1 MPSRARPSRVL
12 WSVSSADRGVVPEG
26 RSCGV
31 AWAIFGVSREAP
43 MSKPTVHDHLRDL
56 AAAVTALKA
65 LHAED
70 GPLDLRRR
78 DQLKLQESF
87 ALGHLIRGQAGK
99 LVAVA
104 RKTLDGQKA
113 RLHVDVG
120 DVLQDCWVK
129 VSQHADQYA
138 GSSPGQAYGW
148 LKTIVVRHCI
158 DVHRGGK
165 KEGEVIQQPRPDD
178 TGPDLPPPRPP
189 RGDEGSPADALD
201 DALMLGRLRHW
212 LPSLIDQSEE
222 QAVDLM
228 GTKAPADLH
237 GIGKDKRIGTTRPA
251 ITKNILTWRLAK
263 LEEEKPAVVAEVL
276 KIAKG
281 SVAKYAGRGAWAC
294 ELGRQRLV
302 RPEFTP
308 EGLDSEALR
317 LADDLDFL
325 ALRAASKARGGAQ

>member
-1 MPSRARPSRVL
+1 MTMSIRTLTHSST
-12 WSVSSADRGVVPEG
+12 SVVGLLALVQMTKLR
-26 RSCGV
+26 C
-31 AWAIFGVSREAP
+31 AWRMTMQ
-43 MSKPTVHDHLRDL
+43 MSLL
-56 AAAVTALKA
+56 
-65 LHAED
+65 
-70 GPLDLRRR
+70 
-78 DQLKLQESF
+78 S
-87 ALGHLIRGQAGK
+87 
-99 LVAVA
+99 
-104 RKTLDGQKA
+104 A
-113 RLHVDVG
+113 RL
-120 DVLQDCWVK
+120 
-129 VSQHADQYA
+129 
-138 GSSPGQAYGW
+138 
-148 LKTIVVRHCI
+148 
-158 DVHRGGK
+158 
-165 KEGEVIQQPRPDD
+165 QPRMDSI
-178 TGPDLPPPRPP
+178 RI
-189 RGDEGSPADALD
+189 RA
-201 DALMLGRLRHW
+201 
-212 LPSLIDQSEE
+212 QSEE

-325 ALRAASKARGGAQ
+325 ALRAANKARGGAQ